1 MSNDELDDI
10 DLEESSPDKFK
21 DSNCN
26 DGTLNH
32 DATLNN
38 EGTQINHQNGEND
51 DLKDNED

>member
-26 DGTLNH
+26 DGTLNN

-51 DLKDNED
+51 DLNNED

>member
-26 DGTLNH
+26 DGTQNN

-38 EGTQINHQNGEND
+38 EGTQIIHQNGEND
-51 DLKDNED
+51 DLNNDD